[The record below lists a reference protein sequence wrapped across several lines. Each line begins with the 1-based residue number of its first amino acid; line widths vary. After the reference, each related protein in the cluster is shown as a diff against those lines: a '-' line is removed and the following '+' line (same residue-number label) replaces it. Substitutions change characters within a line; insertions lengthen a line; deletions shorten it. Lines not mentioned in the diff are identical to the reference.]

1 MGEPVCFYVLA
12 LSKFIRGAGRRYHG
26 APRGAQV
33 RGPKVATGLGREG
46 KPPVVEGLFGA
57 CRVDRCAIAGPD
69 GGSGLS
75 LRRRSGEGLM
85 RIRLGCELSYDFP
98 KPTPMIVMLNVHYSR
113 AASLEYPD
121 HLMTVP
127 PVPIQSYRDSFG
139 NWCCRLVA
147 PAGRFTLGTD
157 TVIHDDSGVD
167 PVDRNAVQHR
177 VEELPSEVLVYLLG
191 SRYCETDLLSE
202 EAWRLFSGLPLG
214 WARVEAICDFVHR
227 HVLFGYEHSRATR
240 TAAEAY
246 AEGRGVC
253 RDYAHLAI
261 TFCRCLNIPA
271 RYCMGYIVIADG
283 RCIFIT
289 FEMSFIRIILLF
301 YANAN
306 QCCCYMQ
313 AIISFA

>member
-1 MGEPVCFYVLA
+1 
-12 LSKFIRGAGRRYHG
+12 
-26 APRGAQV
+26 
-33 RGPKVATGLGREG
+33 
-46 KPPVVEGLFGA
+46 
-57 CRVDRCAIAGPD
+57 
-69 GGSGLS
+69 
-75 LRRRSGEGLM
+75 M

-271 RYCMGYIVIADG
+271 RYCMGYISDVGLPPPYAPNDFAAWIEVYLGG
-283 RCIFIT
+283 RWWVFDPRNNAPRIGRILIGQGRDASDVPLTHT
-289 FEMSFIRIILLF
+289 FGPNTLVGFRVWTDEL
-301 YANAN
+301 AA
-306 QCCCYMQ
+306 
-313 AIISFA
+313 